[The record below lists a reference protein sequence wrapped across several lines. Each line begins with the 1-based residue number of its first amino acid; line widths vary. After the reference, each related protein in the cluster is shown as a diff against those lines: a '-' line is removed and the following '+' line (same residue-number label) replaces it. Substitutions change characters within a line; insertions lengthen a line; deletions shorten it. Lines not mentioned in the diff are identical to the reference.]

1 MRVFSGVSGV
11 KSHSIPSNENA
22 VCKRHNPPGDP
33 SHAPTLRR
41 SLAFLGVISAGGES
55 IVRCHDCSAD
65 GNLAIRVLQEPRRI
79 ARSHSEPEVL
89 TGAWSATA
97 WRTTRENN
105 SATVAASMIRSPK
118 AMPAPDSAAG
128 TTLRPRSLPVA
139 AAS

>member
-55 IVRCHDCSAD
+55 YCPMPRLLGRRQPRNPCVARTPPDCAVALGTGSPDGGVVRHSVANHARKQFGNRRRQHDS
-65 GNLAIRVLQEPRRI
+65 LAEGH
-79 ARSHSEPEVL
+79 AC
-89 TGAWSATA
+89 T
-97 WRTTRENN
+97 
-105 SATVAASMIRSPK
+105 
-118 AMPAPDSAAG
+118 
-128 TTLRPRSLPVA
+128 
-139 AAS
+139 